1 MSNGTI
7 RSDRDSAAAAP
18 RPDDLLA
25 DLIGDPSLYPTSARE
40 LILNARKI
48 DQGSWPH
55 STGLLR
61 RAAKTIE
68 LQRLKL
74 WNAERQLAISEAARA
89 AEDDDQAEAEAE
101 ARAEAV
107 GVFEGGN
114 FNFLAEVA
122 AALPPGTRCSIHL
135 ERERGLAECRR
146 EIGPATMTI
155 TP

>member
-1 MSNGTI
+1 MSSET
-7 RSDRDSAAAAP
+7 SQSAGYQAEAAP
-18 RPDDLLA
+18 RPDDLVA
-25 DLIGDPSLYPTSARE
+25 DLTADPTLYPASARE
-40 LILNARKI
+40 LMLNALKI

-101 ARAEAV
+101 ARAEAA

>member
-1 MSNGTI
+1 MSSET
-7 RSDRDSAAAAP
+7 SQSAGYQAEAAP
-18 RPDDLLA
+18 RPDDLVA
-25 DLIGDPSLYPTSARE
+25 DLTADPTLYPASARE
-40 LILNARKI
+40 LMLNALKI

-89 AEDDDQAEAEAE
+89 AE
-101 ARAEAV
+101 ARAEAA